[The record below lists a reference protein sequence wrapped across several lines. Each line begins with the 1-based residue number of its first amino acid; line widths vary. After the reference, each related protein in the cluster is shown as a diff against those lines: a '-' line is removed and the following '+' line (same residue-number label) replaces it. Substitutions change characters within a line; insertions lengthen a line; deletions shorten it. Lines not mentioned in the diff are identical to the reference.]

1 MVASVTAMFQKD
13 TPSRI
18 LLDIN
23 DVIREVLTLLRVEL
37 DGYGVVV
44 NTSLAEGLPH
54 LLADRVQM
62 QQVILNLIRNASEA
76 MRSTAAGERILW
88 LRSAAADAGECIV
101 TVEDSGPGIVPEK
114 LERIFEPFFTTKET
128 GMGMG
133 LSICLSIV
141 EAHGG
146 RLNARRI
153 RGSGMAFE
161 IGLPLPE

>member
-1 MVASVTAMFQKD
+1 MKSIVNDCRRANQVVASVTAMFQKD

-76 MRSTAAGERILW
+76 MRSTAAGR
-88 LRSAAADAGECIV
+88 
-101 TVEDSGPGIVPEK
+101 
-114 LERIFEPFFTTKET
+114 
-128 GMGMG
+128 
-133 LSICLSIV
+133 
-141 EAHGG
+141 AHFMAQIGG
-146 RLNARRI
+146 
-153 RGSGMAFE
+153 S
-161 IGLPLPE
+161 